1 MREVAV
7 GDEIGGY
14 RIEAVAGRGGMGLV
28 YRARQRRPDR
38 TVAIKVIVPELAAD
52 PAFRARFEQES
63 NAAAEIEHPNVIPV
77 YEVGDEDG
85 LLYIVMRF
93 VQGIDL
99 GALVSRLGALAPRRA
114 TYLTGQV
121 AEALDAA
128 HADGLVHRDV
138 KPGNVLVTGND
149 HVYLTDFG
157 LIKRTAETRGMTA
170 AGMFVGSV
178 DYVAPEQILG
188 KAVDGRADTYSLG
201 CVLFELLSGRV
212 PFERNTDVARILAHV
227 NDPPPRLTN
236 VPDALA
242 DAVLCAM
249 AKDPEDRFASTGE
262 FGRAARRAAGHSEIG
277 SAETPVG
284 AQPGRPGEAPPALR
298 RTLASTKAG
307 APTRGATEAGT
318 MVTVIVVDDHPFFRD
333 GVTRALERTANI
345 RVVAEADNGRDALE
359 IIRQERP
366 TVALVDYQMPVM
378 DGIALLHAVI
388 EDQLPTR
395 VVLLSAVID
404 SATVF
409 RAVEEGAAGYL
420 SKDARREDIVNG
432 VLSAARGNTVVPPDL
447 AGQLAAEIRLRA
459 QTKVAGERD
468 T

>member
-1 MREVAV
+1 VRELAV

-14 RIEAVAGRGGMGLV
+14 RIEEIAGRGGMGLV

-63 NAAAEIEHPNVIPV
+63 TTAAEIEHPNVIPV

-85 LLYIVMRF
+85 LLYIAMRF

-99 GALVSRLGALAPRRA
+99 GGLLTLHGTLKPRRA
-114 TYLTGQV
+114 TYLAGQV
-121 AEALDAA
+121 ADALDAA

-138 KPGNVLVTGND
+138 KPGNVLVSGSD

-157 LIKRTAETRGMTA
+157 LTKRTADTRGMTA

-188 KAVDGRADTYSLG
+188 QHVDGRADTYSLG
-201 CVLFELLSGRV
+201 CVLFELLSGTV
-212 PFERNTDVARILAHV
+212 PFVRDTDVARILAQV
-227 NDPPPRLTN
+227 NDPPPRLQN

-242 DAVLCAM
+242 DAVLRAM
-249 AKDPEDRFASTGE
+249 AKDPEDRFASTGD
-262 FGRAARRAAGHSEIG
+262 FGRAALRAAGHTVI
-277 SAETPVG
+277 T
-284 AQPGRPGEAPPALR
+284 PGETGESEQPAASSAMAPPPRSSLP
-298 RTLASTKAG
+298 STKAA
-307 APTRGATEAGT
+307 APAELATEVEPT
-318 MVTVIVVDDHPFFRD
+318 VTVIVVDDHPFFRD

-359 IIRQERP
+359 IIRRERP
-366 TVALVDYQMPVM
+366 TVALVDYQMPEM

-388 EDQLPTR
+388 QDQLATR

-432 VLSAARGNTVVPPDL
+432 VLSAARGDTVVPPDL
-447 AGQLAAEIRLRA
+447 AGRLAAEIRLRA
-459 QTKVAGERD
+459 QTKVAGESD
-468 T
+468 S